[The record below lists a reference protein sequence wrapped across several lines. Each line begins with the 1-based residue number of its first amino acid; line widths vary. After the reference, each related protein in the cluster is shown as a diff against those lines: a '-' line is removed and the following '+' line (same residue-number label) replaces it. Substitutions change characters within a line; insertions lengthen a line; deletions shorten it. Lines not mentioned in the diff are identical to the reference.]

1 MKKDQNLNSGFS
13 SIIEKFLDESY
24 QSTDCFPHAIS
35 RIEIR
40 ETHISWIILTGEFA
54 YKIKKPV
61 DLGFLDFS
69 TLSKR
74 KFYCEEEIRLNQ
86 RWAPKVY
93 LDVVAIT
100 GSLEYP
106 KFCGDGK
113 ILEYAVRM
121 KQFPPNQT
129 LDLIS
134 EENHL
139 ESKMIDSI
147 AKNLASLHKSSPVV
161 ELRSELGSA
170 EYILSSTID
179 NFKSILT
186 QNKDTSLLKQLSIW
200 TKKEFENNKSYFM
213 ARKSKGFVR
222 ECHGDLHLGNMAWV
236 DEEILF
242 FDGIEFNE
250 RFRFIDVI
258 SEVAFVVMDLMEK
271 KKENLAWRLLN
282 LYLEETG
289 DYEGLACLSFYL
301 TYRAMV
307 RAKVACLRSNQTHL
321 SEYEQKNEQDL
332 FQDYLNLAQSFT
344 VKENGR
350 IILTCGYSGSGK
362 TSLARKLYRNSI
374 IHIRSDVERK
384 RLFADQHE
392 IEPNIYTESASDKTY
407 ARLLAFT
414 EILVKE
420 GFTVIVDATFLE
432 TKRREPFQLLAHELN
447 CDYHIIH
454 CIAKEETLRKRIEE
468 RKLQNNDVSDAT
480 LDILS
485 KQIAKAYRFTEFELN
500 HLHAIDTEENYLVS
514 KLDFLN

>member
-1 MKKDQNLNSGFS
+1 MKKDQNLDSGFS
-13 SIIEKFLDESY
+13 SIFEKFLNKYNFPS
-24 QSTDCFPHAIS
+24 DCFPHTTS
-35 RIEIR
+35 KIEIR

-61 DLGFLDFS
+61 NLGFLDFS
-69 TLSKR
+69 SLSKR

-86 RWAPKVY
+86 RWAAQIY

-100 GSLEYP
+100 GSIEHP

-200 TKKEFENNKSYFM
+200 TKKEFENKKSYLM
-213 ARKSKGFVR
+213 ARKSNSFVR
-222 ECHGDLHLGNMAWV
+222 ECHGDLHLGNIAWV
-236 DEEILF
+236 DGEILF

-344 VKENGR
+344 VRENGR

-407 ARLLAFT
+407 ARLLALT

-500 HLHAIDTEENYLVS
+500 HLHTIDTEENYLVS